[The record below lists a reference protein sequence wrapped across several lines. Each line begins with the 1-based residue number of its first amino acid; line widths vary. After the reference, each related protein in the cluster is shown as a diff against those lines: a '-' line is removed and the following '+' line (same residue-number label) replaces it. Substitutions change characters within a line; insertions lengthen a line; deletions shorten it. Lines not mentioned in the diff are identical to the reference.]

1 MRSLPSH
8 HLFAAAALGALL
20 SLSAAAQR
28 PPSSTD
34 PDSYSEGTRR
44 ADPWFKKQA
53 KGAIPADQRIVRVV
67 VRDAAGKPVARANVA
82 MKDLAT
88 GKVDTRQTLETGEYI
103 FEGLKRTADY
113 EFTAEFG
120 GKSSQPRK
128 VSQYLPNQAVS
139 FDLKLG
145 EPPSKEAAKPE
156 PKKSAAK

>member
-1 MRSLPSH
+1 MRSSRKSLIIST
-8 HLFAAAALGALL
+8 AAMAGML
-20 SLSAAAQR
+20 SFSADAQR

-34 PDSYSEGTRR
+34 PDSYTEGTRR
-44 ADPWFKKQA
+44 TDSWFKKQA

-67 VRDAAGKPVARANVA
+67 VRDTAGKPVARANVA
-82 MKDLAT
+82 MKDMASN
-88 GKVDTRQTLETGEYI
+88 KIETRQTLETGEYI

-113 EFTAEFG
+113 EFTAESG

-145 EPPSKEAAKPE
+145 EPPAKAAAKPE
-156 PKKSAAK
+156 PKKPSAK

>member
-1 MRSLPSH
+1 MKRL
-8 HLFAAAALGALL
+8 LNLQVIAGAALGAFL
-20 SLSAAAQR
+20 SLSASAQR

-34 PDSYSEGTRR
+34 PDSYTEGTRR

-53 KGAIPADQRIVRVV
+53 KGAIPADQRVVRVV
-67 VRDAAGKPVARANVA
+67 VRDTAGKPVPRANVA
-82 MKDLAT
+82 MKELAS
-88 GKVDTRQTLETGEYI
+88 GKVETRQTLETGEYI

-113 EFTAEFG
+113 EFTAESG

-145 EPPSKEAAKPE
+145 EPPAKEAAKPE
-156 PKKSAAK
+156 PKKSASK